1 MTGLG
6 LRTAAAGLL
15 IFTPGVRAQSS
26 PAFEVGLFGQA
37 SYFDRSLGLNQAAIG
52 PGVRLALFPVPQL
65 DVEAEGAFV
74 PVNGRLGR
82 VHYIPARIRLVYN
95 AAGGNHGGFFVGGGV
110 IHDEFRHDA
119 DFHDNGF
126 TGVVGARV
134 GVAGSMTVRL
144 ASYLDYIPS
153 PANGVSNNWNWG
165 LQGGLSWVFG
175 SHRTAEASR
184 SDSLRLRAA
193 RDSFVR
199 AAEERERRTRDSVRA
214 ATARQQTLRDSL
226 ARAARTDSLTR
237 IVTRPAARMI
247 LRAVNFELGK
257 AVLLPISKD
266 ILLEDA
272 HELVTHGEL
281 RIEVAGHTDSTGSR
295 RLNRGL
301 SLSRARAV
309 MLFLTRHGVSSN
321 RMVVRGYAWSR
332 PIASNRTAAGR
343 AQNRRV
349 ELNRID

>member
-1 MTGLG
+1 MRVPL
-6 LRTAAAGLL
+6 LRAAATGFL
-15 IFTPGVRAQSS
+15 ILVPAVAAQSS
-26 PAFEVGLFGQA
+26 PALEFGVFGQV
-37 SYFDRSLGLNQAAIG
+37 SYFDRSLGLNQAQIG

-65 DVEAEGAFV
+65 DIEGEGAFV
-74 PVNGRLGR
+74 PANGRPGR

-95 AAGGNHGGFFVGGGV
+95 AMRGDHGGFFVGGGV
-110 IHDEFRHDA
+110 VHDEFRHDA

-153 PANGVSNNWNWG
+153 PADGVANNLNWG

-175 SHRTAEASR
+175 GRRTAEARR
-184 SDSLRLRAA
+184 SDSLQLRAA
-193 RDSFVR
+193 QDSITR
-199 AAEERERRTRDSVRA
+199 AAEQRERRTRDSVRA
-214 ATARQQTLRDSL
+214 ANARQQTLRDSL
-226 ARAARTDSLTR
+226 SRAARIDSLRR
-237 IVTRPAARMI
+237 IAARSPTRLV
-247 LRAVNFELGK
+247 LRAVNFEVGK

-272 HELVTHGEL
+272 QELVTHRDV
-281 RIEVAGHTDSTGSR
+281 RIEVGGHTDSTGSR
-295 RLNRGL
+295 LLNRGL
-301 SLSRARAV
+301 ALSRARV
-309 MLFLTRHGVSSN
+309 VKEFLMRHGVSPHQ
-321 RMVVRGYAWSR
+321 MVVRGYAWSR

-349 ELNRID
+349 ELKRVN

>member
-1 MTGLG
+1 MTGLR
-6 LRTAAAGLL
+6 LQCAAAGVLV
-15 IFTPGVRAQSS
+15 FTPGVMAQSS
-26 PAFEVGLFGQA
+26 PAFEVGLFGQV
-37 SYFDRSLGLNQAAIG
+37 SYFDRSLGLKQAQIG
-52 PGVRLALFPVPQL
+52 PGVRFALFPVPQL
-65 DVEAEGAFV
+65 DIEAEGAFV
-74 PVNGRLGR
+74 PANGRLGR

-95 AAGGNHGGFFVGGGV
+95 AARGDHGGFFVGGGV
-110 IHDEFRHDA
+110 VHDEFGHDA

-126 TGVVGARV
+126 TGVVGGRV
-134 GVAGSMTVRL
+134 GVAGSMMVRL

-175 SHRTAEASR
+175 GRKTAEATR
-184 SDSLRLRAA
+184 SDSLQLRAA
-193 RDSFVR
+193 QDSVVR

-214 ATARQQTLRDSL
+214 ATGRQQALRDSL
-226 ARAARTDSLTR
+226 ARAARTDSLSR
-237 IVTRPAARMI
+237 LVTRAPARMI
-247 LRAVNFELGK
+247 LRGINFELGK
-257 AVLLPISKD
+257 SVLLPISQD

-272 HELVTHGEL
+272 HELVTHGEV

-295 RLNRGL
+295 LLNQGL

-309 MLFLTRHGVSSN
+309 VGFLRRHGVSPD

-349 ELNRID
+349 ELKQID